1 MLLIKR
7 GVVQSDDKL
16 IGRAIRQVFAFR
28 KKFDST
34 LLKHIITTNLPENN
48 ERRTL
53 LLEFLSMDEMVDVNS
68 NNISKSDEQQ
78 IDKLVFPE
86 TEIFLQLLVTVYLI
100 DKKQYKEVR
109 FIKLDFNH
117 FIGSFLFK

>member
-34 LLKHIITTNLPENN
+34 LLKHIITTNLPENS

>member
-109 FIKLDFNH
+109 FI
-117 FIGSFLFK
+117 